1 MVLGY
6 SLFNHILRHFALEP
20 ESRKFVDLGGT
31 ALAHLVSELK
41 ESGGNASIVVKEQR
55 TAVIGG
61 GNGSGAELAG
71 RGWREGGR
79 EGEGREQGTRGTRR
93 RGRGGGW
100 RERRCGPC

>member
-61 GNGSGAELAG
+61 GNGSGVIIQSSSEV
-71 RGWREGGR
+71 
-79 EGEGREQGTRGTRR
+79 EQRDGTETL
-93 RGRGGGW
+93 
-100 RERRCGPC
+100 ER